1 MPYDGYLL
9 AFVRWDLLPGKPKDC
24 SLCAEL
30 QPGGVPLHPHVG
42 LRQRPP
48 AETRWSFRRL
58 GQGQATPLPSPARQ
72 GESSGAS
79 GSPGNGFS
87 AKPPPS
93 SASATAASWR
103 PGSAWGRPF
112 RRLSV
117 GASSAQGGRAG
128 CKTSARAHPEFFH
141 QFQDEIPLGRT
152 KRKKPK
158 GKNSLEHLN
167 CLELDNGIVRRPSE
181 SSEPLTPE
189 VQDEAQVPPP
199 QRKRKKKRVPPESET
214 SFPEQ
219 NGDGVDPEAAEETAI
234 RKQRKRV
241 KKTRPAES
249 SNELGV
255 EEEDIIEDEQL
266 KSSDHHPVF
275 SVPTGVSQP
284 ISKVFVEKNR
294 RFQAA
299 DRSDLIK
306 TTENIDVFMDM
317 KASWTTKD
325 VALSVHRGFRVI
337 GLFTHGFLAGYA
349 VWNIIVIYVLAGN
362 QLSTVS
368 NLLQQYKTLAY
379 PAQCLLYLLLTI
391 STVSAFDRI
400 DLAKTSVAVR
410 GFLTL
415 DPAAIASFMY
425 FAALVLSLSQQMTSD
440 RINLY
445 TPPTE
450 NGSLWTSGAE
460 EQILQPWI
468 VVNLVIALLVGI
480 SWLFLSYQPLL
491 DHSEELMFN
500 TGVEEYPPLDKEI
513 KVSS

>member
-1 MPYDGYLL
+1 MGKKQVCPPR
-9 AFVRWDLLPGKPKDC
+9 VLPP
-24 SLCAEL
+24 
-30 QPGGVPLHPHVG
+30 VP
-42 LRQRPP
+42 
-48 AETRWSFRRL
+48 
-58 GQGQATPLPSPARQ
+58 
-72 GESSGAS
+72 SG
-79 GSPGNGFS
+79 N
-87 AKPPPS
+87 
-93 SASATAASWR
+93 
-103 PGSAWGRPF
+103 
-112 RRLSV
+112 
-117 GASSAQGGRAG
+117 
-128 CKTSARAHPEFFH
+128 
-141 QFQDEIPLGRT
+141 QDEIPLGRQ
-152 KRKKPK
+152 KKKKAK
-158 GKNSLEHLN
+158 GKNSLEHLA
-167 CLELDNGIVRRPSE
+167 CLELDNGIVQAAVRQTSE

-189 VQDEAQVPPP
+189 VQDVPP

-214 SFPEQ
+214 SFNEQ
-219 NGDGVDPEAAEETAI
+219 NGNGMDPSPAEETVT
-234 RKQRKRV
+234 RKQRKRG

-255 EEEDIIEDEQL
+255 EEEDIIEDEQV
-266 KSSDHHPVF
+266 KGSEQHSVF

-299 DRSDLIK
+299 DRKDLIK

-362 QLSTVS
+362 QLSTIS

-400 DLAKTSVAVR
+400 DLAKASVAVR

-445 TPPTE
+445 TPPSE
-450 NGSLWTSGAE
+450 NGSLWPQGAE

-480 SWLFLSYQPLL
+480 SWLFLSYRPQL

-500 TGVEEYPPLDKEI
+500 AEVEEYPPLDKEA
-513 KVSS
+513 KLSS

>member
-1 MPYDGYLL
+1 M
-9 AFVRWDLLPGKPKDC
+9 
-24 SLCAEL
+24 
-30 QPGGVPLHPHVG
+30 
-42 LRQRPP
+42 
-48 AETRWSFRRL
+48 SFTAAVHR
-58 GQGQATPLPSPARQ
+58 
-72 GESSGAS
+72 
-79 GSPGNGFS
+79 GFS
-87 AKPPPS
+87 P
-93 SASATAASWR
+93 
-103 PGSAWGRPF
+103 
-112 RRLSV
+112 
-117 GASSAQGGRAG
+117 Q
-128 CKTSARAHPEFFH
+128 C
-141 QFQDEIPLGRT
+141 QDEIPLGRQ
-152 KRKKPK
+152 KKKKAK
-158 GKNSLEHLN
+158 GKSSLEHLGH
-167 CLELDNGIVRRPSE
+167 LELDNGVVQEAVRPPSE
-181 SSEPLTPE
+181 GSEPLTS
-189 VQDEAQVPPP
+189 EAQDVPP
-199 QRKRKKKRVPPESET
+199 QRKRKKKKVPTESET
-214 SFPEQ
+214 SFMEQ
-219 NGDGVDPEAAEETAI
+219 NGNGVDPPPAEETVT

-249 SNELGV
+249 ANELDV
-255 EEEDIIEDEQL
+255 EEEDIIEDEQV
-266 KSSDHHPVF
+266 KSSEQHPVF
-275 SVPTGVSQP
+275 SVFSVPVGVSQP

-299 DRSDLIK
+299 DRKDLIK
-306 TTENIDVFMDM
+306 TTENFDVFMEM

-400 DLAKTSVAVR
+400 DLAKASVAVR

-425 FAALVLSLSQQMTSD
+425 FAALILSLSQQMTSD
-440 RINLY
+440 RIHLY
-445 TPPTE
+445 TPPSE

-480 SWLFLSYQPLL
+480 SWLFLSYRPQL

-500 TGVEEYPPLDKEI
+500 AEVEEYPPPDKEA

>member
-1 MPYDGYLL
+1 MGKKQVCPPR
-9 AFVRWDLLPGKPKDC
+9 VLPP
-24 SLCAEL
+24 
-30 QPGGVPLHPHVG
+30 VP
-42 LRQRPP
+42 
-48 AETRWSFRRL
+48 
-58 GQGQATPLPSPARQ
+58 
-72 GESSGAS
+72 SG
-79 GSPGNGFS
+79 N
-87 AKPPPS
+87 
-93 SASATAASWR
+93 
-103 PGSAWGRPF
+103 
-112 RRLSV
+112 
-117 GASSAQGGRAG
+117 
-128 CKTSARAHPEFFH
+128 
-141 QFQDEIPLGRT
+141 QDEIPLGRQ
-152 KRKKPK
+152 KKKKAK
-158 GKNSLEHLN
+158 GKSSLEHLGH
-167 CLELDNGIVRRPSE
+167 LELDNGVVQEAVRPPSE
-181 SSEPLTPE
+181 GSEPLTS
-189 VQDEAQVPPP
+189 EAQDVPP
-199 QRKRKKKRVPPESET
+199 QRKRKKKKVPTESET
-214 SFPEQ
+214 SFMEQ
-219 NGDGVDPEAAEETAI
+219 NGNGVDPPPAEETVT

-249 SNELGV
+249 ANELGV
-255 EEEDIIEDEQL
+255 EEEDIIEDEQV
-266 KSSDHHPVF
+266 KSSEQHPVF
-275 SVPTGVSQP
+275 SVFSVPVGVSQP

-299 DRSDLIK
+299 DRKDLIK
-306 TTENIDVFMDM
+306 TTENFDVFMEM

-400 DLAKTSVAVR
+400 DLAKASVAVR

-425 FAALVLSLSQQMTSD
+425 FAALILSLSQQMTSD
-440 RINLY
+440 RIHLY
-445 TPPTE
+445 TPPSE

-480 SWLFLSYQPLL
+480 SWLFLSYRPQL

-500 TGVEEYPPLDKEI
+500 AEVEEYPPPDKEA